1 MSPHIQQFLPQI
13 RKLFQQH
20 FVQQAYLFGSAV
32 KGGMNINSDVDF
44 LVNFS
49 PGLDYETYANN
60 YFNLLNALRKL
71 LDKNVD
77 LVAAETLSNPYLI
90 EDINRHKFA
99 IL

>member
-1 MSPHIQQFLPQI
+1 MHTD
-13 RKLFQQH
+13 
-20 FVQQAYLFGSAV
+20 
-32 KGGMNINSDVDF
+32 SDVDF
-44 LVNFS
+44 LVDFI

-60 YFNLLNALRKL
+60 YFNLLNELQKL
-71 LDKNVD
+71 LNKNVD